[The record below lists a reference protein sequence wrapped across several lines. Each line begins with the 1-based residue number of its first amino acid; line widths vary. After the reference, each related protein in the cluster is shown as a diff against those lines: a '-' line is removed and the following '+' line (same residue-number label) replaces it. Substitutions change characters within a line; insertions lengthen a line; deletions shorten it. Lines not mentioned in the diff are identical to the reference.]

1 MMNASAAPLPP
12 LQLAAYVA
20 PGLLERQGIFLAA
33 SLRAFGQHLAG
44 LPLRFYCPCPPADF
58 APQALRIFQD
68 CGVTLCPLS
77 IPTALLEFPYAAKVF
92 AAAQAEAD
100 VLQAADPPT
109 LVWLDPDTFFQKA
122 PLAFALPPSAALA
135 YRPVMHNVIGPLY
148 GQPLDAFWET
158 IFSACGV
165 PHQRLFPMQTV
176 IDQVQLYPYFNDG
189 LLVLRPQLGLLHA
202 WLQEFTRL
210 YQHPDL
216 LPLYAHKRLY
226 AIFVHQAVL
235 AGVLLAR
242 LAPEQML
249 LLPPDHNYP
258 LNLYARDQTPNRPAR
273 LEPLTTFR
281 FEDVFE
287 NPAWEEGF
295 PAGAELRAWI
305 RQWIFWH

>member
-1 MMNASAAPLPP
+1 MNASSNPLPP

-20 PGLLERQGIFLAA
+20 PGLLERQGILLAA
-33 SLRAFGQHLAG
+33 SLRAYGQHLAG
-44 LPLRFYCPCPPADF
+44 LPLRFYCPGSSADF
-58 APQALRIFQD
+58 APQAMRIFQD

-77 IPTALLEFPYAAKVF
+77 IPAPLLEFSYAAKVF
-92 AAAQAEAD
+92 AAAQAETD
-100 VLQAADPPT
+100 AAGSPT

-148 GQPLDAFWET
+148 GQPLDAFWEI
-158 IFSACGV
+158 IFTACGV
-165 PHQRLFPMQTV
+165 PHHWLFSMQTV
-176 IDQVQLYPYFNDG
+176 TDRVQLYPYFNAG
-189 LLVLRPQLGLLHA
+189 LLVLRPQLGLLRA

-216 LPLYAHKRLY
+216 LPLYAQKRLY

-242 LAPEQML
+242 LAPEQMR
-249 LLPPDHNYP
+249 LLPPEYNYP
-258 LNLYARDQTPNRPAR
+258 LNLYARDRSPNRPAR

-287 NPAWEEGF
+287 DPAWEEGF

-305 RQWIFWH
+305 RNLMDWE

>member
-1 MMNASAAPLPP
+1 MNTSSNPLPP

-20 PGLLERQGIFLAA
+20 PGLLERQGILLAA
-33 SLRAFGQHLAG
+33 SLRAYGQHLSD
-44 LPLRFYCPCPPADF
+44 LPLRFYCPGSPADF
-58 APQALRIFQD
+58 TPQALRIFQD

-77 IPTALLEFPYAAKVF
+77 IPAPLLEFPYAAKVF
-92 AAAQAEAD
+92 AAAQAETD
-100 VLQAADPPT
+100 AAGSPT

-148 GQPLDAFWET
+148 GQPLDAFWEI
-158 IFSACGV
+158 IFTACGV
-165 PHQRLFPMQTV
+165 PHHWLFSMQTV
-176 IDQVQLYPYFNDG
+176 TDRVQLYPYFNAG
-189 LLVLRPQLGLLHA
+189 LLVLRPQLGLLRA

-216 LPLYAHKRLY
+216 LPLYAQKRLY
-226 AIFVHQAVL
+226 TIFVHQAVL

-249 LLPPDHNYP
+249 LLPSEYNYP
-258 LNLYARDQTPNRPAR
+258 LNLYARDRSPHRPAR

-287 NPAWEEGF
+287 DPAWEEGF

-305 RQWIFWH
+305 RNLMDWE